1 MSENTVGA
9 SAISCSYSTL
19 TLFFRHQNRL
29 ADVMFGDESDED
41 ATGAKKEYTF
51 KPKARGRQKNCDDD
65 DDDDD
70 DDDSNSSENDND
82 SNC

>member
-1 MSENTVGA
+1 MSKNKLGA
-9 SAISCSYSTL
+9 SAISRSYSTL

-51 KPKARGRQKNCDDD
+51 KPKARGRQKNCHDDD

-70 DDDSNSSENDND
+70 GSNSSENDNY